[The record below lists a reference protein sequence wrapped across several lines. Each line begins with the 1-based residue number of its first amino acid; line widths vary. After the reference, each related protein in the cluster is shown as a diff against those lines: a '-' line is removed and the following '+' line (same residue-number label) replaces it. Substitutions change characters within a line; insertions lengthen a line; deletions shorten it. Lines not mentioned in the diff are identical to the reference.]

1 MLETSFAK
9 PKGHVST
16 AFKGFY
22 SSFFFLNINLNTRMS
37 SAGSANITSN
47 TGEIA
52 INPVTIAAIS
62 PSTKNKEIITNNVTI
77 LNPSFS

>member
-1 MLETSFAK
+1 
-9 PKGHVST
+9 
-16 AFKGFY
+16 
-22 SSFFFLNINLNTRMS
+22 MS

-52 INPVTIAAIS
+52 TNPVTMAIVK
-62 PSTKNKEIITNNVTI
+62 PSTKNKEITTNNVTI